1 MLDDQAKPAYRRRL
15 SELRERTGR
24 GEGARKRRSQA
35 VAKSIK
41 SVLDRIAQSDA
52 GLSDVLSRCI
62 KIGTFYSYQ
71 PV

>member
-15 SELRERTGR
+15 SELREELEEAKELG
-24 GEGARKRRSQA
+24 KRRSQA

-52 GLSDVLSRCI
+52 ALGDVLSRCI
-62 KIGTFYSYQ
+62 KTGTFCSYQ